1 MPVFFIFLCIFM
13 NIYAGPRE
21 FVESWTARAPS
32 ELAVFP
38 LHSPHKDFF
47 LNKVARGPHRVF
59 SHKSCLFLA
68 ARTHT
73 SHGTNSPLK
82 LLFLNKVPSPVTRIF
97 PISLS
102 AELSGIRLCKVVI
115 WIFSQEKR
123 ISISCSL

>member
-1 MPVFFIFLCIFM
+1 MRRPGNFLEI
-13 NIYAGPRE
+13 
-21 FVESWTARAPS
+21 WTARAPS

-47 LNKVARGPHRVF
+47 LNKVALRPHRAF

-73 SHGTNSPLK
+73 SHGTKPPLK
-82 LLFLNKVPSPVTRIF
+82 LLFLNKVPTPARPHS

-102 AELSGIRLCKVVI
+102 ARMYEIKQFETGANEFAEFLE
-115 WIFSQEKR
+115 F
-123 ISISCSL
+123 SISCRQQDSWLSKFFQR